1 MVSPAAVDQRQTETS
16 SVIFILWLMLT
27 HMNVSFERS
36 LGMAELEIE
45 AAIDDYLHTI
55 VRTRPWTKAREEDL
69 LTSFSDWLYEQ
80 PGHSVELASVTPEVV
95 RHYSETRGLGESEQ
109 SELQATMGKLLI
121 WAEVRGHI
129 QSNPFG
135 AKAAA

>member
-1 MVSPAAVDQRQTETS
+1 
-16 SVIFILWLMLT
+16 
-27 HMNVSFERS
+27 
-36 LGMAELEIE
+36 MAGLEIE

-55 VRTRPWTKAREEDL
+55 VRTRPWTKAREEEL

-80 PGHSVELASVTPEVV
+80 PELAIELASVTPEVV

-109 SELQATMGKLLI
+109 SELQTTLGKLLL

-129 QSNPFG
+129 QNNPF
-135 AKAAA
+135 ATRAAA

>member
-1 MVSPAAVDQRQTETS
+1 
-16 SVIFILWLMLT
+16 
-27 HMNVSFERS
+27 
-36 LGMAELEIE
+36 MAGLAIE

-55 VRTRPWTKAREEDL
+55 VRTRPWTKAREEEL

-80 PGHSVELASVTPEVV
+80 QEHTVELASVTPEVV
-95 RHYSETRGLGESEQ
+95 RHYSQITGLAESEQ
-109 SELQATMGKLLI
+109 SEIQTTLGKLLL

-129 QSNPFG
+129 RSNPFA